1 MAELE
6 LLVARYRK
14 VLTADMGLTVRTVY
28 DATLAFET
36 GGLNML
42 VFLEE
47 RDPGYLHLVAMFPPP
62 EQELEPADLAL
73 MCNQA
78 TKEAKVAKVVVDD
91 DGDLIVS
98 AEMIVAGTD
107 LIPSRKQLAA
117 VLPRAMSAVF
127 NAVGKVS
134 MSLELMGISRA
145 VYDGDEANPDGF
157 ESNEGPKQS
166 PSKHEQRRPSAPTDE
181 DESGS

>member
-6 LLVARYRK
+6 RLVARYRK
-14 VLTADMGLTVRTVY
+14 VLATDMGLTVRTVD
-28 DATLAFET
+28 DATLAFEA

-42 VFLEE
+42 IFLEE
-47 RDPGYLHLVAMFPPP
+47 RDPEYLHLVAMFPPP
-62 EQELEPADLAL
+62 EQDLESGELAL
-73 MCNQA
+73 ICNQA
-78 TKEAKVAKVVVDD
+78 TKEAKVAKVVLDE

-127 NAVGKVS
+127 NAVSKVS

-145 VYDGDEANPDGF
+145 VYEGDDTHPDDAEG
-157 ESNEGPKQS
+157 SDGPKQS
-166 PSKHEQRRPSAPTDE
+166 PSKHEQRRPAAPTDE